1 MIILKKMMSMSFC
14 HMHGPERHIMIGT
27 ALLMAYKNADGNIDL
42 NKAFLEMYSRG
53 KDVLES
59 ACRVAISIECIC
71 QLL

>member
-1 MIILKKMMSMSFC
+1 
-14 HMHGPERHIMIGT
+14 MIGT

-42 NKAFLEMYSRG
+42 NKVLLEMYSRG

>member
-1 MIILKKMMSMSFC
+1 MMSMSFC
-14 HMHGPERHIMIGT
+14 NMHGLERHIMIGT

-42 NKAFLEMYSRG
+42 NKALLEMYSRG